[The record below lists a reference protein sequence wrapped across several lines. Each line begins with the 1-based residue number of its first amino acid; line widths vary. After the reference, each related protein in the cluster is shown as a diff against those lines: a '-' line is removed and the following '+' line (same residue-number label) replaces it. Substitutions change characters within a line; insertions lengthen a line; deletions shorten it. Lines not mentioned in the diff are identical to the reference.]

1 MSRWKQFRYSL
12 EELGCRLLA
21 TVVPKLSRPAC
32 LRLGAV
38 LGALAYRLDAR
49 GRAVAAANLE
59 CVFGDR
65 FSPAERERI
74 ARASYRNFVQTMLD
88 IFWAQGLTP
97 ETHARWV
104 KIQGFDRIMERMQAE
119 KRGAVFLCTHQGNW
133 EIGSVATGFM
143 GLRNVTVVEN
153 FKNPRLT
160 DIFQRMRQHSGHTII
175 PQENSLL
182 RMLKTVKRGGSTAML
197 IDLNLRPSQAAT
209 IVEAFGPDGLEMCVP
224 LLHAVLGQRGNAML
238 VPAETRPQPDGTV
251 LCIAHEPLEVPAG
264 ASIQEIAQLCWDAY
278 EPIFRARPEE
288 WLWPYKHFRYRP
300 RGATRAYP
308 FYANESSKYEKL
320 RRAAKAT
327 H

>member
-1 MSRWKQFRYSL
+1 MSRWKQFRYYL

-21 TVVPKLSRPAC
+21 VTVPKLPRKTL
-32 LRLGAV
+32 LRVSGV
-38 LGALAYRLDAR
+38 LGALAYRFDAR
-49 GRAVAAANLE
+49 GRGVALSNLE

-65 FSPAERERI
+65 FAPAERERI
-74 ARASYRNFVQTMLD
+74 TRASYRNFLQTMLD

-97 ETHARWV
+97 ENHARWV
-104 KIQGFDRIMERMQAE
+104 KIEGFPKIMERMAAE

-133 EIGSVATGFM
+133 EIGSVATGFI
-143 GLRNVTVVEN
+143 GLRNTTVVEN

-160 DIFQRMRQHSGHTII
+160 EIFKRMREHSGHTII

-209 IVEAFGPDGLEMCVP
+209 VVEAFGPDGLEMCVP

-251 LCIAHEPLEVPAG
+251 LCIAHEPLEIPPDAT
-264 ASIQEIAQLCWDAY
+264 IQQISQICWNWY
-278 EPIFRARPEE
+278 EPIFRERPEE

-300 RGATRAYP
+300 RGAARVYP
-308 FYANESSKYEKL
+308 AYANESSRYEKL
-320 RRAAKAT
+320 RRQALAT

>member
-1 MSRWKQFRYSL
+1 MSRWKQFRYYL

-21 TVVPKLSRPAC
+21 VMIPKLSRPAC
-32 LRLGAV
+32 LRLSAA
-38 LGALAYRLDAR
+38 LGALTFRFDSR
-49 GRAVAAANLE
+49 GRAVALANLD
-59 CVFGDR
+59 CVFGAR
-65 FSPAERERI
+65 FSAAERERI
-74 ARASYRNFVQTMLD
+74 VRTSYRNFVLTMLD
-88 IFWAQGLTP
+88 IFWAQGLTA

-104 KIQGFDRIMERMQAE
+104 KIEGFPRIMQRMQEE

-160 DIFQRMRQHSGHTII
+160 EIFKRMREHSGHTII
-175 PQENSLL
+175 PQESSLL
-182 RMLKTVKRGGSTAML
+182 RMLKAVKRGGSTAML

-209 IVEAFGPDGLEMCVP
+209 VVQAFDGLEMCVP
-224 LLHAVLGQRGNAML
+224 LLHAVLAQRGNAML

-251 LCIAHEPLEVPAG
+251 LCIAHDPLEVPPG

-300 RGATRAYP
+300 RGATRPYP

-320 RRAAKAT
+320 RNAAKAI